1 MNRPADPIALASRSP
16 RRYQLLC
23 AAGYQVTVI
32 EGALE
37 PAAPT
42 EGEAAEV
49 ARAQAWAK
57 MPATSTDRLVIA
69 ADTVVV
75 VDRQVLGKPVD
86 GADAVRMLSALSG
99 RTHAVCSAAA
109 LSWRGEERTVYR
121 VAEVR
126 FRQLSS
132 ADIER
137 YVGTGEPMDK
147 AGAYGIQGAGAHLV
161 EQVSGSHT
169 TVVGLP
175 LPALIAALDSW
186 GVVRC

>member
-1 MNRPADPIALASRSP
+1 LTPHGPLFHTGRMNRPADPIALASRSP

-99 RTHAVCSAAA
+99 RTHAE
-109 LSWRGEERTVYR
+109 LEGR
-121 VAEVR
+121 
-126 FRQLSS
+126 
-132 ADIER
+132 
-137 YVGTGEPMDK
+137 
-147 AGAYGIQGAGAHLV
+147 GAH
-161 EQVSGSHT
+161 
-169 TVVGLP
+169 GLP
-175 LPALIAALDSW
+175 SRRGTLSPT
-186 GVVRC
+186 